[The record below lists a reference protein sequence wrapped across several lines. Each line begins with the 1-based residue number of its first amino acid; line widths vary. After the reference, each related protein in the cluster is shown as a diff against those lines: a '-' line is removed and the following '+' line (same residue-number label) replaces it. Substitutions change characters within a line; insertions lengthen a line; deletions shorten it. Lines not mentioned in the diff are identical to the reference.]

1 MRILLA
7 AALGL
12 MVAAS
17 SGWAGETEDAS
28 REYAVKAAFI
38 RQFFKYVDWPEGT
51 FQGPTDPIVVGVL
64 GENPFGNA
72 LEQMTSGGGADA
84 RAYTVKYYRTLE
96 AWEPCHVLFICAS
109 EAEGID
115 KILDRTRNLPVLVVG
130 DSPGLAEKGAIIN
143 FVIED
148 NKVRFEVNP
157 QAARQAHL
165 QISSKLLRLAK
176 LVGGPK

>member
-1 MRILLA
+1 M
-7 AALGL
+7 
-12 MVAAS
+12 
-17 SGWAGETEDAS
+17 
-28 REYAVKAAFI
+28 
-38 RQFFKYVDWPEGT
+38 
-51 FQGPTDPIVVGVL
+51 
-64 GENPFGNA
+64 
-72 LEQMTSGGGADA
+72 
-84 RAYTVKYYRTLE
+84 
-96 AWEPCHVLFICAS
+96 
-109 EAEGID
+109 
-115 KILDRTRNLPVLVVG
+115 LVVG